1 MKKSTDVPNGRY
13 SQGGSTEIVGNRI
26 GWWERKNF
34 PKSTMDVSIVI
45 TKRYAHRPDLVA
57 YDMYGKT
64 SLMWVVLQYN
74 TILDVMED
82 FTEGTVIRLPSRSR
96 LFSQLLTGKTS
107 TVFA

>member
-1 MKKSTDVPNGRY
+1 MKKSTDIPNGRY
-13 SQGGSTEIVGNRI
+13 SQGGSTEVAGNRI
-26 GWWERKNF
+26 GWWERKSF

-64 SLMWVVLQYN
+64 SLMWVVMQYN
-74 TILDVMED
+74 AILDVMED

-96 LFSQLLTGKTS
+96 LFSQLLTGKSS
-107 TVFA
+107 TTFV

>member
-1 MKKSTDVPNGRY
+1 MKKSTEVPNGRY
-13 SQGGSTEIVGNRI
+13 SQGGTTEVVGNRI

-74 TILDVMED
+74 AILDVMED

>member
-13 SQGGSTEIVGNRI
+13 SQGGSTEVVGNRI

-64 SLMWVVLQYN
+64 TLMWVVLQYN
-74 TILDVMED
+74 AILDVMED
-82 FTEGTVIRLPSRSR
+82 FTEGTVITLPSRSR
-96 LFSQLLTGKTS
+96 LFSELLTGKAS
-107 TVFA
+107 TTFV